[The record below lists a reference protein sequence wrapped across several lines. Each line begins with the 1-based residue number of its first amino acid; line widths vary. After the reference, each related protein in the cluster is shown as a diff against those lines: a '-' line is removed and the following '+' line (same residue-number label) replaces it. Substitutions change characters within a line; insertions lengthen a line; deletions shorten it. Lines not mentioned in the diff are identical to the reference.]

1 MGLSQLKWR
10 RHGTTSAPL
19 IGIHPNPGPKRAAK
33 RKCRKQ
39 DQFMT
44 PIKISRRPD
53 ARLSPEERDNIKAK
67 LLSGRSAASIIKE
80 GTYSKDTVSRWS
92 QRLRETGDV
101 QPHRE
106 VRKGEDQNE
115 NQDEIEDENQDEIED
130 ENSSTSVGNKG
141 ICHLSQFEKRR
152 TICSL

>member
-67 LLSGRSAASIIKE
+67 LLSGRSAESIIKE
-80 GTYSKDTVSRWS
+80 GTYSKDTVYR
-92 QRLRETGDV
+92 RLRETGDV

-106 VRKGEDQNE
+106 VRKGEDQ
-115 NQDEIEDENQDEIED
+115 
-130 ENSSTSVGNKG
+130 
-141 ICHLSQFEKRR
+141 
-152 TICSL
+152 